1 MNRKE
6 MKEAARIAAKEAG
19 GETKKVTIICLI
31 GVVLCQVLRV
41 VLAQLFSNMGGDS
54 TALSQSITAGA
65 RNYVLSYGS
74 SIVLQAVFI
83 LLIAGYTAVALDLRQ
98 KNPVGMG
105 TLLAGFRMIWRVIL
119 MYVLMTVFTTLW
131 SYVFAF
137 PFSAVLSFFV
147 DVENPMESMAAMMP
161 YIMAYVA
168 IVMFLVSYRY
178 RTAWFV
184 LMDQP
189 NLTPNQALK
198 LATLINRGHRFRIFL
213 LDLSFV
219 PTFLLCILT
228 CGALLVW
235 KLPEIVTA
243 YAMAYDRMLRQ
254 YAEKQKAFQE
264 MHQRLLN
271 QNNPDM

>member
-6 MKEAARIAAKEAG
+6 MKEAARNAVKEAG
-19 GETKKVTIICLI
+19 GETRKVTIVFLI

-41 VLAQLFSNMGGDS
+41 LLAELFSGMGGDS
-54 TALSQSITAGA
+54 AALSQSVASGA

-83 LLIAGYTAVALDLRQ
+83 LLIAGYTAVALELRQ

-105 TLLAGFRMIWRVIL
+105 TLLAGFRMVVRVLL
-119 MYVLMTVFTTLW
+119 MYLLMTLSITLW
-131 SYVFAF
+131 SCVLSW
-137 PFSAVLSFFV
+137 PFSMVLTPFV
-147 DVENPMESMAAMMP
+147 DLDNPMESMSAMMP

-178 RTAWFV
+178 RTAYFV

-189 NLTPNQALK
+189 NLTLNQALK
-198 LATLINRGHRFRIFL
+198 LSTLITRGHRFRIFL

-228 CGALLVW
+228 CGVLLVW
-235 KLPEIVTA
+235 KLPEIITT
-243 YAMAYDRMLRQ
+243 YAMAYDRLLRN
-254 YAEKQKAFQE
+254 YAQKQKQFQE

-271 QNNPDM
+271 QNNPQ